1 MGYPQDENGVK
12 TSSFNKLLIFEHA
25 ENKDVLDVEDS
36 VGHWE
41 TRLDFLLLFCKKRW
55 KKKKDAI
62 FLFENI

>member
-36 VGHWE
+36 VGH
-41 TRLDFLLLFCKKRW
+41 
-55 KKKKDAI
+55 
-62 FLFENI
+62 